1 MDCILNELS
10 LNGQYKDIDDFEKSG
25 VKPLSAV
32 LHDIS
37 VLGVELLYKKSDFYN
52 SKVTPNKTFHNIIF
66 SRAAKVN
73 DSMRRMKSQ
82 LAKLQNRPFWDEDV
96 QHDVNKKYLWVRTGD
111 DDMEVTLTSVA
122 EAQARQA
129 CLISFAE
136 SEFLSEKLSV
146 RIE

>member
-32 LHDIS
+32 LHDMS
-37 VLGVELLYKKSDFYN
+37 VLGIDLLYKKSDFYN
-52 SKVTPNKTFHNIIF
+52 SNVTSNETFYSIIF

-82 LAKLQNRPFWDEDV
+82 GNTINGVFYVLRFDLD
-96 QHDVNKKYLWVRTGD
+96 H
-111 DDMEVTLTSVA
+111 
-122 EAQARQA
+122 
-129 CLISFAE
+129 
-136 SEFLSEKLSV
+136 KLSDLG
-146 RIE
+146 